1 MCSIYEGFGNVIVEA
16 GSYKLPII
24 STNCKSGPKEILSN
38 GKYGDLVKIGDV
50 NRLSELI
57 IKNLKYPNKNKI
69 SKMFK
74 SLKRFNIKNHIK
86 EYEKIFNEI

>member
-1 MCSIYEGFGNVIVEA
+1 MI
-16 GSYKLPII
+16 
-24 STNCKSGPKEILSN
+24 
-38 GKYGDLVKIGDV
+38 KIGDV